1 MMKLD
6 NERLAQLEEEYSDY
20 PNGIEL
26 HNFINLMKS
35 AIDHPPNDKYELVV
49 GLIKLFN
56 EIDING
62 DA

>member
-1 MMKLD
+1 MKLD
-6 NERLAQLEEEYSDY
+6 NERLAQLEEEYNDY

-26 HNFINLMKS
+26 LNFINLMKS
-35 AIDHPPNDKYELVV
+35 AIEHPSEDKYELAV